1 MQVLR
6 LQFNTRGVRGMLN
19 SDGVQRDLK
28 RRADRIAAA
37 AGDGMAAS
45 VQSGR
50 TRARGS
56 LYSRTPEA
64 MEREARHA
72 ALTRSEEHTSELQS
86 RENLVCRL
94 LLEKKKKFV
103 CHIQDCLIL

>member
-6 LQFNTRGVRGMLN
+6 LQFNNRGVRGMLN

-50 TRARGS
+50 TRARAS
-56 LYSRTPEA
+56 VITETPEA

-72 ALTRSEEHTSELQS
+72 ALTRSIDAG
-86 RENLVCRL
+86 R
-94 LLEKKKKFV
+94 
-103 CHIQDCLIL
+103 